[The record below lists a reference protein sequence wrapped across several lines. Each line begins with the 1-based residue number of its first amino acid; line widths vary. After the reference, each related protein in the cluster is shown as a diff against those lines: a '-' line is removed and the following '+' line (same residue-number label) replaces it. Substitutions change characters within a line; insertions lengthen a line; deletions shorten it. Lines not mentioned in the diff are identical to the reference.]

1 MLRSMSCAPLA
12 FLPSLSAR
20 DWTELTLL
28 FIAIYF
34 LLRFLRRTIAGGVFK
49 GSAMLL
55 WVVILLAFLGLRAAN
70 LDVLNAI
77 LASSFPIFV
86 IALVITFQMEL
97 RHGIARLGNSRFWRR
112 LFGSMSAS
120 PEQMRPVEELL
131 TACRQFAE
139 RRVGALIVFERN
151 IDLDSYMG
159 TGVPMDAIIRAETL
173 DTIFSTHTVLHDGA
187 LIVDGDRIAAAGCVL
202 PLTERPGLEREF
214 GTRHRA
220 AIGMSEQSDA
230 VVVVVSEER
239 GDVHIVERG
248 EMDKVTDWDWLQAY
262 LSVIMTEKTALAPRR
277 RSG

>member
-1 MLRSMSCAPLA
+1 MPSSMSCAPLA

-34 LLRFLRRTIAGGVFK
+34 LLRFLRKTIAGGVFK
-49 GSAMLL
+49 GSAMLV
-55 WVVILLAFLGLRAAN
+55 WVVILLLFIGLRAAN

-112 LFGSMSAS
+112 LFGRKSAT

-131 TACRQFAE
+131 AACRQFAE
-139 RRVGALIVFERN
+139 RRIGALIVFERN
-151 IDLDSYMG
+151 IDLDSYME

-173 DTIFSTHTVLHDGA
+173 DTIFSTDTALHDGA
-187 LIVDGDRIAAAGCVL
+187 VVIRDNRIAAAGCVF
-202 PLTERPGLEREF
+202 PLSESPELARRY

-220 AIGMSEQSDA
+220 AVGLSEQSDA
-230 VVVVVSEER
+230 VVIVVSEER
-239 GDVHIVERG
+239 GHVHIAERG
-248 EMDKVTDWDWLQAY
+248 EMTRYSDPSWLRAY
-262 LSVIMTEKTALAPRR
+262 LNVVFGEQAP
-277 RSG
+277 